1 MLFVSAS
8 HGLLGRIDV
17 LVVEEKNAFT
27 VKETQ

>member
-8 HGLLGRIDV
+8 HGLLGRIGV